1 MFRLRIT
8 RALSWVQCYAGD
20 HKVGRYGNEYLAIR
34 VMGVSTLLLKNV
46 IVRFHQQRYFKRR
59 DFSLPSGHS
68 NSILFPVISM
78 IREVWVAYIFS
89 NILCAV
95 SS

>member
-1 MFRLRIT
+1 MQEIIRLVDT
-8 RALSWVQCYAGD
+8 
-20 HKVGRYGNEYLAIR
+20 EFLAIL
-34 VMGVSTLLLKNV
+34 VMGDSTLLFKTCV
-46 IVRFHQQRYFKRR
+46 VRFHQQRCFKRR

-78 IREVWVAYIFS
+78 IREVWVTNIFP
-89 NILCAV
+89 NILCVV

>member
-1 MFRLRIT
+1 MSFWQSGHGHFYT
-8 RALSWVQCYAGD
+8 SFKTCV
-20 HKVGRYGNEYLAIR
+20 
-34 VMGVSTLLLKNV
+34 
-46 IVRFHQQRYFKRR
+46 VRFHQQRYFKIR
-59 DFSLPSGHS
+59 DFSLPFGHS

-78 IREVWVAYIFS
+78 IRGVWVAYIFP

>member
-1 MFRLRIT
+1 MSFFGN
-8 RALSWVQCYAGD
+8 SG
-20 HKVGRYGNEYLAIR
+20 HGRFYTSFKTC
-34 VMGVSTLLLKNV
+34 V
-46 IVRFHQQRYFKRR
+46 VRFHQQRYFKRIR

-68 NSILFPVISM
+68 NSILFPAISM
-78 IREVWVAYIFS
+78 IREAWVTYIFP